1 MEEIIEQVKVIRG
14 LIDDL
19 YELGPRKK
27 EESNLYMTI
36 DSELNKL
43 QGLCY
48 SEVAHRAKEG

>member
-36 DSELNKL
+36 DNELNKL

>member
-27 EESNLYMTI
+27 QESDIYLQI
-36 DSELNKL
+36 DNELNKL